1 MRLIIIECVSLDR
14 IAPVTVVTDM
24 GTMFEL
30 AQAVERCGLWGVG
43 VCDSPVLYGEC
54 YPAIAAMLQATSRI
68 RVGTNVTNPT
78 TRHWTVHAS
87 SARTM
92 EELAPGRFFLGIA
105 SGDGAVH
112 SLGLPPAT
120 RAELAAAVTSIKAHS
135 PAEVHVAAS
144 GPLMADTAG
153 AVADAAIIGTGADL
167 VALRTLGDRVRA
179 SGRDVDVWG
188 LVYLDVVAEGRDV
201 REARRRGL
209 AMGMAQARFS
219 LSSSF
224 RDKNVPEEHQQRI
237 REVMERYDFMHHASF
252 DGNPNVDLFED
263 AEEVR
268 EYLTDRF
275 CVVGTAA
282 ACATR
287 LTEMIEVARLA
298 GVWVAV
304 APATAATVVQRLAKV
319 WV

>member
-1 MRLIIIECVSLDR
+1 M
-14 IAPVTVVTDM
+14 APVTVVTDM
-24 GTMFEL
+24 ATMFGL
-30 AQAVERCGLWGVG
+30 ARTVEECGLWGVG

-54 YPAIAAMLQATSRI
+54 YPAIAAMLQATPRI

-120 RAELAAAVTSIKAHS
+120 RAALADAVTAIKAAS
-135 PAEVHVAAS
+135 PADVHVAAS
-144 GPLMADTAG
+144 GPLMAETAG
-153 AVADAAIIGTGADL
+153 AVGDAAIVGTGTDL

-179 SGRDVDVWG
+179 GGRDVAVWG
-188 LVYLDVVAEGRDV
+188 LVYLDVVEDGADV
-201 REARRRGL
+201 VEARRRGM

-219 LSSSF
+219 LSASF
-224 RDKNVPEEHQQRI
+224 RDKNVPHEHQQRI
-237 REVMERYDFMHHASF
+237 RDVMVRYDFTHHASF
-252 DGNPNVDLFED
+252 DGNPNVDLFEG
-263 AEEVR
+263 AEDVR
-268 EYLTDRF
+268 DYLADRF
-275 CVVGTAA
+275 CVVGPAA
-282 ACATR
+282 DCAKR
-287 LTEMIEVARLA
+287 LTEMIEVCDLA

-304 APATAATVVQRLAKV
+304 APSTAATVVQRLAEG
-319 WV
+319 WS